1 VPGVAEKS
9 TPWPDVPTTKL
20 PVVAVT
26 VVNRPVSAV
35 VAPTETLFIVLAVVG
50 LIVTVPVPVGLIA
63 TAALAGVML
72 VATERVILSPPP
84 APKESCV
91 VPLEFLSVNPPEFVA
106 CTAAVVRLVAAISR
120 PAVKLATDT
129 CLVVLL

>member
-1 VPGVAEKS
+1 
-9 TPWPDVPTTKL
+9 VPTTKL

-26 VVNRPVSAV
+26 LVKRPVDAV
-35 VAPTETLFIVLAVVG
+35 VAPMEVLLMVLAAAG

-72 VATERVILSPPP
+72 VATERVMLSPPP

-91 VPLEFLSVNPPEFVA
+91 VPPEFLSAKPPEFVA
-106 CTAAVVRLVAAISR
+106 CR
-120 PAVKLATDT
+120 
-129 CLVVLL
+129 